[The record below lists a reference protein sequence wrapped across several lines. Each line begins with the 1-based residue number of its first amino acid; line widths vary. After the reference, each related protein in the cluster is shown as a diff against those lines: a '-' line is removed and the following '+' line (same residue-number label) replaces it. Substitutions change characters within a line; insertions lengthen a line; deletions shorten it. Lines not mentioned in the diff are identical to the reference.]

1 MADVPESAVAPAV
14 QAVLLAA
21 DDYGHD
27 DIVSGSAERLAR
39 AALEAAAPLL
49 AEAWGV
55 ADSENMRELIRAN
68 NQNLLAA
75 AAEYYRLAYPG
86 AAAKEKP

>member
-1 MADVPESAVAPAV
+1 MSGIPPAAITAAAEAMNEAHAKRGWNKPEPWW
-14 QAVLLAA
+14 
-21 DDYGHD
+21 
-27 DIVSGSAERLAR
+27 VSEVVT

-55 ADSENMRELIRAN
+55 ADSENTRELIRAN

-86 AAAKEKP
+86 ASAKEEP